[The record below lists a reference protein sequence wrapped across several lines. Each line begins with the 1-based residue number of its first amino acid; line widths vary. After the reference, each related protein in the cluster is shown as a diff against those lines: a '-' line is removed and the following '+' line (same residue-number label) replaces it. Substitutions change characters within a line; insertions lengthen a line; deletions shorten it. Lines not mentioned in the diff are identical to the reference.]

1 MKELSC
7 ILLQL
12 EFDNY
17 ERNCQPEVLSQIAD
31 KDLVSSEFW
40 SRFSKKLLIDL
51 IESFL
56 SNSSPLNKEIFFQ
69 SRQKN
74 KRVWSLHRWGFSTQF
89 KSNSD
94 LSEKH
99 SENTCV

>member
-69 SRQKN
+69 SRQKTN
-74 KRVWSLHRWGFSTQF
+74 ASEVSIAEAFLHNSRVTLT
-89 KSNSD
+89 
-94 LSEKH
+94 
-99 SENTCV
+99 